1 MAGRLIPGGAGR
13 PRTPR
18 ALLALAVGLALLAG
32 CQGAP
37 AAAPTPT
44 AAGTH
49 RVTDGPYNETDV
61 MFLQMMLPH
70 HHQGIEIAGLARDR
84 PVRQELKD
92 LAAAI
97 VVTQAAERETMTG
110 WLTGWGQPLTG
121 DPNGHAAH
129 GGMPGTTEGEIAAL
143 ARKSGVEFERGLLN
157 MLIAHQD
164 DAIQVARMETNAG
177 ADRRARE
184 LAARI
189 DQSRT
194 AQIQQMLALLG

>member
-1 MAGRLIPGGAGR
+1 MG
-13 PRTPR
+13 
-18 ALLALAVGLALLAG
+18 LAVLTG

-37 AAAPTPT
+37 AAAPAPT

-49 RVTDGPYNETDV
+49 RASDGPYNDTDV

-84 PVRQELKD
+84 PVSQDLKN

-97 VVTQAAERETMTG
+97 VVTQAAERDTMTG
-110 WLTGWGQPLTG
+110 WLTAWGQPLTG

-143 ARKSGVEFERGLLN
+143 AKKSGADFERGLLN

-164 DAIQVARMETNAG
+164 DAIQVARMETG
-177 ADRRARE
+177 GGSDRQARE

-194 AQIQQMLALLG
+194 AQITQMLALLG